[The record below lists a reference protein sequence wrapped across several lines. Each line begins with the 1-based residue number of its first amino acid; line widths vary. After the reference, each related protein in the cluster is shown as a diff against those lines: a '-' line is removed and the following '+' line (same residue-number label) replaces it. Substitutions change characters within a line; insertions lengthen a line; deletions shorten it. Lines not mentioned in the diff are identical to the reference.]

1 MEQTKNHENQT
12 EDTDNQQNKTDE
24 TKNEKGTN
32 GSQIKRSL
40 AGGLIGATV
49 GYLATPENGKKLL
62 EMVPTDKLKS
72 TGSDIG
78 QAVKKKSKKA
88 VDSIGKL
95 FHKKDDVSLEGYSQV
110 QDGTAGNETSVESS
124 VKKSAKQS
132 KKSSLKE
139 GNENVNERLDR
150 LEELLSKLIEQ
161 KVGKKSA

>member
-12 EDTDNQQNKTDE
+12 EETKNQTDE

-32 GSQIKRSL
+32 GSPIKRSL

-49 GYLATPENGKKLL
+49 GYLATPENGKKLV

-78 QAVKKKSKKA
+78 QAVKEKSKKA

-95 FHKKDDVSLEGYSQV
+95 FHKKDDVSVEGYSQE
-110 QDGTAGNETSVESS
+110 QDGTAGNETSVESG
-124 VKKSAKQS
+124 VKKGTKQS
-132 KKSSLKE
+132 KKSSPKQ

-150 LEELLSKLIEQ
+150 LEEMLSKLIEQ
-161 KVGKKSA
+161 KEGQKSA

>member
-12 EDTDNQQNKTDE
+12 EETKNQTDE

-32 GSQIKRSL
+32 GSPIKRSL

-49 GYLATPENGKKLL
+49 GYLATPENGKKLV

-78 QAVKKKSKKA
+78 QAVKEKSKKA

-95 FHKKDDVSLEGYSQV
+95 FHKKDDVSVEGYSQE
-110 QDGTAGNETSVESS
+110 QDGAAGNETSVESD
-124 VKKSAKQS
+124 VKKGTKQS
-132 KKSSLKE
+132 KKSSPKQ

-150 LEELLSKLIEQ
+150 LEEMLSKLIEQ
-161 KVGKKSA
+161 KEGQKSA

>member
-1 MEQTKNHENQT
+1 MEQTKSHENQT
-12 EDTDNQQNKTDE
+12 EETKNQTDE

-32 GSQIKRSL
+32 GSPIKRSL

-49 GYLATPENGKKLL
+49 GYLATPENGKKLV

-78 QAVKKKSKKA
+78 QAVKEKSKKA

-95 FHKKDDVSLEGYSQV
+95 FHKKDDVSVEGYSQE
-110 QDGTAGNETSVESS
+110 QDGAAGNETSVESD
-124 VKKSAKQS
+124 VKKGTKQS
-132 KKSSLKE
+132 KKSSPKQ

-150 LEELLSKLIEQ
+150 LEEMLSKLIEQ
-161 KVGKKSA
+161 KEDQKSA

>member
-1 MEQTKNHENQT
+1 MEQTKSHENQT
-12 EDTDNQQNKTDE
+12 EETKNQTDE

-32 GSQIKRSL
+32 GSPIKRSL

-49 GYLATPENGKKLL
+49 GYLATPENGKKLV

-78 QAVKKKSKKA
+78 QAVKEKSKKA

-95 FHKKDDVSLEGYSQV
+95 FHKKDDVSVEGYSQE
-110 QDGTAGNETSVESS
+110 QDGTAGNETSVESD
-124 VKKSAKQS
+124 VKKGTKQS
-132 KKSSLKE
+132 KKSSPKQ

-150 LEELLSKLIEQ
+150 LEEMLSKLIEQ
-161 KVGKKSA
+161 KEGQKSA

>member
-1 MEQTKNHENQT
+1 MEQTKSHENQT
-12 EDTDNQQNKTDE
+12 EETKNQTDE

-32 GSQIKRSL
+32 GSPIKRSL

-49 GYLATPENGKKLL
+49 GYLATPENGKKLV

-78 QAVKKKSKKA
+78 QAVKEKSKKA

-95 FHKKDDVSLEGYSQV
+95 FHKKDDVSVEGYSQE
-110 QDGTAGNETSVESS
+110 QDGAAGNETSVESD
-124 VKKSAKQS
+124 VKKGTKQS
-132 KKSSLKE
+132 KKSSPKQ

-150 LEELLSKLIEQ
+150 LEEMLSKLIEQ
-161 KVGKKSA
+161 KEGQKSA

>member
-1 MEQTKNHENQT
+1 MEQTKSHENQT
-12 EDTDNQQNKTDE
+12 EETKNQTDE

-32 GSQIKRSL
+32 GSPIKRSL

-49 GYLATPENGKKLL
+49 GYLATPENGKKLV

-78 QAVKKKSKKA
+78 QAVKEKSKKA

-95 FHKKDDVSLEGYSQV
+95 FHKKDDVSVEGYSQE
-110 QDGTAGNETSVESS
+110 QDGAAGNETSVESD
-124 VKKSAKQS
+124 VKKGTKQS
-132 KKSSLKE
+132 KKSSPKQ

-150 LEELLSKLIEQ
+150 LEEMLSKLIEQ
-161 KVGKKSA
+161 KEGPKSA